1 MIIDSHHHFW
11 DRSLSQFDY
20 SWQEKTELEKIC
32 QSFLPEHLKPQIDAT
47 GVDKTIFVQTQHNLL
62 ENDWALGLTESHD
75 WIAGIVGWVDLAS
88 PDCES
93 QVERL
98 KEHTKFVGV
107 RHVVQDE
114 PDDDFILRDNVLNGL
129 KVLEKHNLPYDLLF
143 YVKHLKHASTIAQKF
158 PELKLVINH
167 LAKPQIKNRQW
178 EGWIEDFKT
187 AAQYPNVW
195 CKLSGLATE
204 ADWNTWNPDDL
215 KIYVDAA
222 IEHFGTERC
231 MFGSDWPVCKLAGSY
246 EDVFDSMI
254 QCIGGVSEGEREKIL
269 GLNAAEFYNL
279 SL

>member
-20 SWQEKTELEKIC
+20 SWQETAELKKIC
-32 QSFLPEHLKPQIDAT
+32 QSFLPEHLKPQIDAM
-47 GVDKTIFVQTQHNLL
+47 GVDKTIFVQTQHSLL
-62 ENDWALGLTESHD
+62 ENDWVLDLAKSHD

-98 KEHTKFVGV
+98 KEHSKFVGV

-114 PDDDFILRDNVLNGL
+114 PDDNFILRDDVLQGL
-129 KVLEKHNLPYDLLF
+129 KVLENYGVPYDLLF
-143 YVKHLKHASTIAQKF
+143 YVKHLKHASTLAEKF
-158 PELKLVINH
+158 PNLKLVINH
-167 LAKPQIKNRQW
+167 LAKPQIKYRQW
-178 EGWIEDFKT
+178 EGWIENFKT
-187 AAQYPNVW
+187 AAQYPNIW

-204 ADWNTWNPDDL
+204 ADWSTWKPEDL

-222 IEHFGTERC
+222 IEHFGPERC
-231 MFGSDWPVCKLAGSY
+231 MFGSDWPVCELAGSY
-246 EDVFDSMI
+246 QNVFDAMI
-254 QCIGGVSEGEREKIL
+254 QCIGGVSEVERERIL

>member
-20 SWQEKTELEKIC
+20 SWQENTELEKIC

-47 GVDKTIFVQTQHNLL
+47 GVDKTIFIQTQHNLL

-98 KEHTKFVGV
+98 KEHPKFVGV

-114 PDDDFILRDNVLNGL
+114 PDDDFILRDDVLKGL
-129 KVLEKHNLPYDLLF
+129 KILEKHNLPYDLLF

-187 AAQYPNVW
+187 AALNPNVW

-204 ADWNTWNPDDL
+204 ADWNTWNPDDF

-246 EDVFDSMI
+246 EDIFDAMI
-254 QCIGGVSEGEREKIL
+254 HCIGGVSEGERGKIL